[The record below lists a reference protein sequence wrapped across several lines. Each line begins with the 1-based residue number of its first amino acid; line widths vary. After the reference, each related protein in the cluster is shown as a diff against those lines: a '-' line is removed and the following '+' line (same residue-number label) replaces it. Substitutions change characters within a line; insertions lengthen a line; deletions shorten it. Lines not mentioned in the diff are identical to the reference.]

1 MNPITRSVDDLKF
14 RIPRRVL
21 EEVFV
26 ERTARWRTAPRSID
40 ECILEQVVRPRVL
53 VDCNL
58 VGGTECFV
66 YLDDIPYERMND
78 YTSVYRIPKTKTQGR
93 SILSVLNITF
103 ADPTKVSSYGVAAGA
118 QNTTMLQAGQAV
130 MDAYGALPVTSTHRV
145 QLIGENTIM
154 VRDTIV
160 LPPDVYLRCILAND
174 ENMSHIQ
181 MRSYRPFCKLVELA
195 VKAYI
200 YNDQVIE
207 MDIGKIRGGQE
218 IGKFKEIVEEYK
230 DAEEQYQEFLATT
243 WQKVAYMND
252 NETFNRFVRSLI
264 GGYR

>member
-1 MNPITRSVDDLKF
+1 MNAITRAVDEIKF
-14 RIPRRVL
+14 RINRRIL

-26 ERTARWRTAPRSID
+26 ERGARWRQAPKSID

-58 VGGTECFV
+58 VGGTEAFV
-66 YLDDIPYERMND
+66 YLDDVPYERMND

-93 SILSVLNITF
+93 SILTALNITF
-103 ADPTKVSSYGVAAGA
+103 ADPTKVSSYGIAAGA

-154 VRDTIV
+154 VRDTV
-160 LPPDVYLRCILAND
+160 TLPPNVFLRCILAND

-218 IGKFKEIVEEYK
+218 IGKFKEIVEGYA
-230 DAEEQYQEFLATT
+230 DAEENYQTYLTEQ
-243 WQKVAYMND
+243 WQKIAFMND
-252 NETFNRFVRSLI
+252 NETMSRWTRSLI

>member
-1 MNPITRSVDDLKF
+1 MNAITRAVDTVKF
-14 RIPRRVL
+14 RIPRRIL

-26 ERTARWRTAPRSID
+26 ERSARWRQAPKSID

-58 VGGTECFV
+58 VGGTEAFV

-103 ADPTKVSSYGVAAGA
+103 ADPTKVSSYGIAAGA
-118 QNTTMLQAGQAV
+118 QNTTLLQAGQAV

-181 MRSYRPFCKLVELA
+181 MRSYQAFCKLVELA
-195 VKAYI
+195 VKSYI
-200 YNDQVIE
+200 YNDQIIE
-207 MDIGKIRGGQE
+207 LDIGKIRGGQE
-218 IGKFKEIVEEYK
+218 IGKFKEIVDGYA
-230 DAEEQYQEFLATT
+230 DAEEQYQEYLTTT

-252 NETFNRFVRSLI
+252 NETFTRFVRSLV